1 MAVTALY
8 PILNGVE
15 VLDKSVSTYD
25 MDRGTI
31 VREPIMAYLLETD
44 RGWVLID
51 TGCDIELLRDP
62 DRADRAFKGRP
73 PVVTPEQ
80 ELLAQLAR
88 LPVAPAD
95 IGMVVITHLH
105 GDHAG
110 GLCAFR
116 HAPVY
121 IQRAEYEARKD
132 DPTVPARGCFGEID
146 WKLLDGDVE
155 LLPGLRLL
163 STPGHTH
170 GHMSVLV
177 DLPHSG
183 PIVLGIDAGDLV
195 ENFEY
200 DIAPGGH
207 VDLDQALASLRR
219 LKSVALR
226 AGGRLFPG
234 HDLEFWGRMRTL
246 PECYR

>member
-8 PILNGVE
+8 PILNGIE
-15 VLDKSVSTYD
+15 VLDKSVSTYNT
-25 MDRGTI
+25 DRGTI

-62 DRADRAFKGRP
+62 ERADRAFHGQP
-73 PVVTPEQ
+73 PIVAAEQ

-88 LPVAPAD
+88 VPLTAPE
-95 IGMVVITHLH
+95 ISMIVLTHLH

-110 GLCAFR
+110 GLCSFR

-121 IQRAEYEARKD
+121 IQRAEYEARKA
-132 DPTVPARGCFGEID
+132 DPAVPARQCFDKLD
-146 WKLLDGDVE
+146 WRLLDGDAE
-155 LLPGLRLL
+155 PLPGLRLL
-163 STPGHTH
+163 STPGHTP
-170 GHMSVLV
+170 GHMSALV
-177 DLPHSG
+177 DLPQGG

-195 ENFEY
+195 ENFEH

-219 LKSVALR
+219 LKAVALR
-226 AGGRLFPG
+226 EGARLFPG
-234 HDLEFWGRMRTL
+234 HDLEFWSRMRTL